1 MNSTTYSAQGNPMF
15 DPSPAFSPGSGGF
28 EGGGGGKDPWSAFT
42 SPLAG
47 RYSSAKMQWVWSA
60 RRKFE
65 AWRRV
70 WVALAEA
77 QCEMGLGVSREQ
89 VGAMRGAVRMNDLD
103 FSRAAEHEKRLRH
116 DVMAH
121 VHAFGD
127 AVPSARGVIHLGMTS
142 QDVNCNAETP
152 IIGEALDLV
161 IAKTARLVGELGAFA
176 AKWKGEACLGFTHY
190 QAAQPTTVGKRAA
203 MWGHDL
209 MLCLE
214 RLEATRAALRLR
226 GLKGA
231 TGTQASFLALL
242 GGDAAKV
249 AELEKR
255 FVAKLGWSEGKVHAF
270 TGQTYPRV
278 ADAFVL
284 GDLASLASA
293 CHKLCNDVRL
303 LSNRK
308 EIDEPFEKE
317 QIGSSAMPY
326 KRNPMRCE
334 RATGLCRLV
343 MSLATSGYDT
353 AATQWLERT
362 LDDSSNR
369 RTTLPE
375 AFLAIDGVLDTL
387 HNVCSGLVVHSASVR
402 KNLMEELPFMATEVM
417 LMEAVKLGR
426 DRQDVHEAIRT
437 HSQAAGMRVKQEGL
451 ANDLV
456 ERLRGEP
463 LLKGVDLDA
472 ALEPRRHVGLA
483 ETQAASFSELAAWT
497 VGKHAAGIAELGK
510 VELLV

>member
-1 MNSTTYSAQGNPMF
+1 MNSNPLSELGNPHGG
-15 DPSPAFSPGSGGF
+15 PPPESAGPGDAWSGYT
-28 EGGGGGKDPWSAFT
+28 SAL
-42 SPLAG
+42 SG
-47 RYSSAKMQWVWSA
+47 RYASAAMQWVWSP

-70 WVALAEA
+70 WLALAEA
-77 QCEMGLGVSREQ
+77 QHDMGLPVSRQQ
-89 VGAMRGAVRMNDLD
+89 VEAMRSALALTDAD
-103 FSRAAEHEKRLRH
+103 FARAAEHEKRLRH

-127 AVPSARGVIHLGMTS
+127 AAPAAKGVIHLGMTS
-142 QDVNCNAETP
+142 QDVNCNSETP
-152 IIGEALDLV
+152 IIAEALDLT
-161 IAKTARLVGELGAFA
+161 IAKTARLVADLGSFA
-176 AKWKGEACLGFTHY
+176 SRWQGLACLGFTHY
-190 QAAQPTTVGKRAA
+190 QAAQPTTMGKRAA
-203 MWGHDL
+203 SWGHDL

-214 RLEATRAALRLR
+214 RLDATRGAMRLR

-231 TGTQASFLALL
+231 TGTQASFLALFD
-242 GGDAAKV
+242 GDAAKV
-249 AELEKR
+249 AELERR
-255 FVAKLGWSEGKVHAF
+255 FVARLGWPADRLHGF

-284 GDLASLASA
+284 GDLAALAAA
-293 CHKLCNDVRL
+293 CHKLANDVRL

-308 EIDEPFEKE
+308 ELDEPFEKE

-334 RATGLCRLV
+334 RATGLCRFV
-343 MSLATSGYDT
+343 ISLASSGYDT

-369 RTTLPE
+369 RLTLPE

-387 HNVCSGLVVHSASVR
+387 HSVCDEKASGGGGLVVHEASIR
-402 KNLMEELPFMATEVM
+402 RNLMDELPFMATEVV

-426 DRQDVHEAIRT
+426 DRQQVHEAIRR
-437 HSQAAGMRVKQEGL
+437 HSQEAGMRVKQQGL

-456 ERLRGEP
+456 ERLRGDP
-463 LLKGVDLDA
+463 LLKGVDLES
-472 ALEPRRHVGLA
+472 ALRPERHVGLA
-483 ETQAASFSELAAWT
+483 REQAAEFARVAAM
-497 VGKHAAGIAELGK
+497 VAGRYAKQIAALGK
-510 VELLV
+510 VELIV

>member
-1 MNSTTYSAQGNPMF
+1 MNSSTYSDLGNPLWN
-15 DPSPAFSPGSGGF
+15 PLAL
-28 EGGGGGKDPWSAFT
+28 EGGGGGGAGGGEARPDAWSAFA

-47 RYSSAKMQWVWSA
+47 RYSSARMQWVWSP

-77 QCEMGLGVSREQ
+77 QHEMGLGVSRAQ
-89 VGAMRGAVRMNDLD
+89 VDAMRGAVRMSDVD
-103 FSRAAEHEKRLRH
+103 FARATEHEKRLRH

-127 AVPSARGVIHLGMTS
+127 AVPTARGVIHLGMTS

-152 IIGEALDLV
+152 IIREALDLV
-161 IAKTARLVGELGAFA
+161 IAKTARLIGELGAFA
-176 AKWKGEACLGFTHY
+176 SRWKAEACLGFTHY

-214 RLEATRAALRLR
+214 RLESTRAGLRLR

-231 TGTQASFLALL
+231 TGTQASFLALF
-242 GGDAAKV
+242 GGDGAKV
-249 AELEKR
+249 AELESR
-255 FVAKLGWSEGKVHAF
+255 FVAKLGWDEGRTHPF

-284 GDLASLASA
+284 GDLACLAAA

-387 HNVCSGLVVHSASVR
+387 HNVCAGLVVHAASVR

-456 ERLRGEP
+456 DRLRSEP

-472 ALEPRRHVGLA
+472 ALDPKRHVGLA
-483 ETQAASFSELAAWT
+483 AQQAGGVRRGGGVGGGASR
-497 VGKHAAGIAELGK
+497 GGDRRAGEG
-510 VELLV
+510 